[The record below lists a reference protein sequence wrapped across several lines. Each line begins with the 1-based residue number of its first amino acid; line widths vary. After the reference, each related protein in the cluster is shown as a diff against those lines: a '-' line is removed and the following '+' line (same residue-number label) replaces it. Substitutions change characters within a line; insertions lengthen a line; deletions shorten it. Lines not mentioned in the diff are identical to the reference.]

1 MRVRRVGRLIG
12 DPAKQKTAKQIADE
26 IGQAMA
32 RNLNYNVLKEEAEL
46 QTEKEKKAEKK
57 N

>member
-1 MRVRRVGRLIG
+1 MRARKVGRLIG
-12 DPAKQKTAKQIADE
+12 DPAKRKTAREIGDE
-26 IGQAMA
+26 IAQAMA

-46 QTEKEKKAEKK
+46 QSEKGKKAEKK